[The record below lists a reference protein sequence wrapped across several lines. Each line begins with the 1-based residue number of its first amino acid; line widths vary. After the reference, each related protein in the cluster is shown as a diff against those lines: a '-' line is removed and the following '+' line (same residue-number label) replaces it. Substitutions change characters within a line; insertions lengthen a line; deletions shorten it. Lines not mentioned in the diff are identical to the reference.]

1 MLVKDKKKD
10 RDWTELDLFLCKSK
24 YVTDFCWVSV
34 QEREKNSSFLVV
46 YTLDL
51 QQTIF
56 SPLVSVFI
64 VQWEQYQLSTI
75 LLKEFRYITCFL
87 LCTFLI
93 TSIRLS
99 PHQKDKENFAFACYI
114 FPNMCIYTFLH
125 SQFVLK
131 LSSFYFL
138 HLELVS

>member
-1 MLVKDKKKD
+1 M
-10 RDWTELDLFLCKSK
+10 CKSK
-24 YVTDFCWVSV
+24 YVIDFLGFSPGVRKKEFV
-34 QEREKNSSFLVV
+34 RSSSLDSRLATSNLFSSRVCVYCSMGTVPVV
-46 YTLDL
+46 YYLTKGVQIYNLFLTLH
-51 QQTIF
+51 
-56 SPLVSVFI
+56 
-64 VQWEQYQLSTI
+64 
-75 LLKEFRYITCFL
+75 
-87 LCTFLI
+87 FLI